1 MPRSPLPPPTDPSK
15 PLCKKIP
22 ALPRFLPCFFDV
34 PLKSALEILGLSHHT
49 LDKVRRTMSI
59 DRWPYAEMTRG
70 RFFLKGVRMLREDIV
85 ALRAQMMSEADVG
98 MQQILCRM
106 ATRSEE
112 CWSNAHPRTAQENAQ
127 RASQRE
133 HHEPPTPAPEN
144 AQRPPQREHHE
155 PPTPAPEITQHVTIN
170 VWEEPARDQAADA
183 EFWEEIARLFSLH
196 VGAMQQEPSTAL
208 GAALEAVPV
217 INE

>member
-1 MPRSPLPPPTDPSK
+1 MPRSPPPSPTDPSK

-70 RFFLKGVRMLREDIV
+70 RFFLKGVKMLREDIV

-112 CWSNAHPRTAQENAQ
+112 CWSNAHPKT
-127 RASQRE
+127 
-133 HHEPPTPAPEN
+133 APEN
-144 AQRPPQREHHE
+144 AQHAPPTPAQEITKHTPQREHHA

-196 VGAMQQEPSTAL
+196 AGAIQQEPSIAL

-217 INE
+217 INEQP